1 MSASP
6 EILRKAVL
14 PAAGL
19 GTRFLPI
26 AKAVPKEMLPIGDK
40 PVIHYVVAEAVA
52 AGFTDIL
59 IVVSRDKTAIVDYFD
74 RAPELESRLRATGRE
89 EQADELVRIAN
100 QARFHFIRQGEMK
113 GLGDAVLRARG
124 FVGEEAFALLLADTV
139 IVDGNDRPGKAAAL
153 QALAAARADTGFSAV
168 AVEPVPAEK
177 VGRYGVVGGEECS
190 PGRFVLDAM
199 VEKPSPED
207 APSVR
212 MLSKEAGYG
221 GWAFA
226 ARYLF
231 NAGIFRHLEST
242 RPGKNGE
249 IQLTDAMAGLMKEE
263 GFCGCRLPGHRLDI
277 GNPAGLFEANRR
289 VLANSDSQAPS
300 P

>member
-1 MSASP
+1 MSANP
-6 EILRKAVL
+6 PVMLRKAVL
-14 PAAGL
+14 PAAGF

-40 PVIHYVVAEAVA
+40 PVIHYVVEEAVA

-59 IVVSRDKTAIVDYFD
+59 IVVSRDKSAIVDYFD
-74 RAPELESRLRATGRE
+74 RAPELETRLRASGRD

-124 FVGEEAFALLLADTV
+124 HVGEEPFALLLADTV
-139 IVDGNDRPGKAAAL
+139 IVDGQDRPGKPNAL
-153 QALAAARADTGFSAV
+153 EALSAARGETGFSAV
-168 AVEPVPAEK
+168 AVEPVSADR
-177 VGRYGVVGGEECS
+177 VCRYGVVGGEES
-190 PGRFVLDAM
+190 APGLFVLDAM
-199 VEKPSPED
+199 VEKPSPAE

-212 MLSKEAGYG
+212 LLSGETASG

-226 ARYLF
+226 ARYLL
-231 NAGIFRHLEST
+231 NPGIFRHLEKT

-249 IQLTDAMAGLMKEE
+249 IQLTDAMAALMVEE
-263 GFCGCRLPGHRLDI
+263 GFCGCRLPGRRLDI
-277 GNPAGLFEANRR
+277 GNPAGLIEANRR
-289 VLANSDSQAPS
+289 ILALPE
-300 P
+300 